1 MLVVGIAG
9 IIRLFLKGW
18 FPVTLKRIL
27 LCAPLLAPM
36 PAGAE
41 ISGFVEA
48 NALHTLLHELGHAV
62 ISEFELPVL
71 GQEEDAVDAFA
82 TSEIIQMMPE
92 DAEAI
97 LTDVALSWLIMDA
110 RTDRADLDFFDEH
123 DLDAQRGYRTICHLY
138 GADPEAHIDAA
149 DWVEIPEDI
158 RENCEAAGA
167 QAMDS
172 WNAMLE
178 GGALREEGAAKQTIA
193 ISYGP
198 TAQFPALRADAMA
211 AELLEWA
218 SDYAAENFA
227 WPAPLEIEA
236 RECGEVN
243 AYWDPG
249 ARRITLCYE
258 ILAEWAELEQEA
270 E

>member
-18 FPVTLKRIL
+18 LPVTLKRIL

-149 DWVEIPEDI
+149 DWVDHSMYNGPGTEIWGYSPF
-158 RENCEAAGA
+158 
-167 QAMDS
+167 
-172 WNAMLE
+172 
-178 GGALREEGAAKQTIA
+178 GGT
-193 ISYGP
+193 
-198 TAQFPALRADAMA
+198 
-211 AELLEWA
+211 
-218 SDYAAENFA
+218 
-227 WPAPLEIEA
+227 
-236 RECGEVN
+236 
-243 AYWDPG
+243 
-249 ARRITLCYE
+249 
-258 ILAEWAELEQEA
+258 
-270 E
+270 